1 MLRTYFFIPA
11 SKPRFIEKMD
21 TIAADTFVFD
31 FEDAIAESENEVAFE
46 NIKKVDG
53 VEQYWVRPR
62 LFNRN
67 EEIND
72 AQLKRLFNL
81 GFKNY
86 FLPKIST
93 PEELQSIYYVFDYY
107 DTTDIQWIL
116 LIESPLSL
124 INIPHFFSESKFP
137 IKGIALG
144 AQDYAAKTNMRFT
157 NEEISW
163 ARKVVLNAAYAYN
176 VEAIDFASM
185 NIGDIKE
192 FENEVLTGF
201 KMGYTAKIIVHP
213 NQLQVVKNIEY
224 YSKAEIERA
233 VKISRQIDFSQ
244 LNDFSIVVVD
254 GKLYEKAHLKRIERI
269 IEYAKVKN
277 LIS

>member
-1 MLRTYFFIPA
+1 MLRTYFFVPA
-11 SKPRFIEKMD
+11 SKPRFIEKMP

-46 NIKKVDG
+46 NIKKVDN

-62 LFNRN
+62 LFDHN
-67 EEIND
+67 EEINNS
-72 AQLKRLFNL
+72 QLKRLFNL
-81 GFKNY
+81 GFKHY
-86 FLPKIST
+86 VLPKIST
-93 PEELQSIYYVFDYY
+93 HEELQNVYNIFDYY

-124 INIPHFFSESKFP
+124 INIPHFFSEPKFP

-144 AQDYAAKTNMRFT
+144 AQDYVAKTNMFYT

-192 FENEVLTGF
+192 FESEVLTGF

-224 YSKAEIERA
+224 YSQAEIERA
-233 VKISRQIDFSQ
+233 VKISKQIDFSQ
-244 LNDFSIVVVD
+244 LDDFSIVVVD

-269 IEYAKVKN
+269 IEYAKNKN
-277 LIS
+277 LI

>member
-46 NIKKVDG
+46 NIKKVNG

-93 PEELQSIYYVFDYY
+93 PEELQSIYNVFDYY

-277 LIS
+277 LI